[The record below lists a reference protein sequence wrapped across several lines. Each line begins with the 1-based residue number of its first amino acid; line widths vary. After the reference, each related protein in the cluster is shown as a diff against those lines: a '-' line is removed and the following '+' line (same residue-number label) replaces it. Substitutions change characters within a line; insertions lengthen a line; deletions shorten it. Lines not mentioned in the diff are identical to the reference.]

1 MRAQSGFS
9 LVELMIS
16 MLLGLMLTVGVIQVL
31 VSTRATN
38 TLNQAIAEV
47 QESGR
52 YISMRLQEELM
63 EAGRYDT
70 TVSSV
75 DNSVDLLL
83 EASFVQSQPIALPG
97 DYNAQA
103 TVGSA
108 EGSSTNSDE
117 VVVNLLAGEDC
128 TGNSFGLVSPQ
139 EMHVVNRYFV
149 DGDQLKCIG
158 YSGRYLRGLVGNSTP
173 SSEVVIL
180 DNVASFQVEY
190 GLSDDV
196 NNNNSQVVQFVDASQ
211 LAAARLANQQV
222 VSVRIELLLKSEPT
236 NIQNTATNQVR
247 LLSEAPL
254 TLDVKHYYQVFAV
267 SIALRNSLNYVGS
280 AAL

>member
-75 DNSVDLLL
+75 
-83 EASFVQSQPIALPG
+83 
-97 DYNAQA
+97 
-103 TVGSA
+103 
-108 EGSSTNSDE
+108 
-117 VVVNLLAGEDC
+117 
-128 TGNSFGLVSPQ
+128 
-139 EMHVVNRYFV
+139 
-149 DGDQLKCIG
+149 
-158 YSGRYLRGLVGNSTP
+158 
-173 SSEVVIL
+173 
-180 DNVASFQVEY
+180 
-190 GLSDDV
+190 
-196 NNNNSQVVQFVDASQ
+196 
-211 LAAARLANQQV
+211 
-222 VSVRIELLLKSEPT
+222 
-236 NIQNTATNQVR
+236 
-247 LLSEAPL
+247 
-254 TLDVKHYYQVFAV
+254 
-267 SIALRNSLNYVGS
+267 
-280 AAL
+280 

>member
-97 DYNAQA
+97 DY
-103 TVGSA
+103 
-108 EGSSTNSDE
+108 
-117 VVVNLLAGEDC
+117 
-128 TGNSFGLVSPQ
+128 
-139 EMHVVNRYFV
+139 R
-149 DGDQLKCIG
+149 
-158 YSGRYLRGLVGNSTP
+158 
-173 SSEVVIL
+173 
-180 DNVASFQVEY
+180 
-190 GLSDDV
+190 
-196 NNNNSQVVQFVDASQ
+196 
-211 LAAARLANQQV
+211 
-222 VSVRIELLLKSEPT
+222 
-236 NIQNTATNQVR
+236 
-247 LLSEAPL
+247 
-254 TLDVKHYYQVFAV
+254 
-267 SIALRNSLNYVGS
+267 
-280 AAL
+280 

>member
-75 DNSVDLLL
+75 EDSVDLLL

-108 EGSSTNSDE
+108 EGSATNSDE

-128 TGNSFGLVSPQ
+128 TGNSFGFC
-139 EMHVVNRYFV
+139 HRR
-149 DGDQLKCIG
+149 KCM
-158 YSGRYLRGLVGNSTP
+158 
-173 SSEVVIL
+173 
-180 DNVASFQVEY
+180 
-190 GLSDDV
+190 
-196 NNNNSQVVQFVDASQ
+196 
-211 LAAARLANQQV
+211 
-222 VSVRIELLLKSEPT
+222 
-236 NIQNTATNQVR
+236 
-247 LLSEAPL
+247 
-254 TLDVKHYYQVFAV
+254 
-267 SIALRNSLNYVGS
+267 
-280 AAL
+280 